1 MRPTSGGRAV
11 LELRGEDAA
20 AGVVR
25 YAAELYLPEAEFRA
39 EVTIGLADGAVVAGA
54 WTPAGPP
61 PPAWLVK
68 YATTFLRSAWR
79 DRQKDATVEWPSRI
93 NRWREERE

>member
-1 MRPTSGGRAV
+1 MNPRTGGRAV
-11 LELRGEDAA
+11 LELIGGAA
-20 AGVVR
+20 EGAAVR
-25 YAAELYLPEAEFRA
+25 YRAELFVPDARFTSEASVAAE
-39 EVTIGLADGAVVAGA
+39 GGAVTFAPWSPGE
-54 WTPAGPP
+54 

-79 DRQKDATVEWPSRI
+79 ERQKDAAVAWPERI

>member
-1 MRPTSGGRAV
+1 M
-11 LELRGEDAA
+11 LELVGAGDAGIVRYRVGLYVPEA
-20 AGVVR
+20 TFTSEASVTAEGGVVTF
-25 YAAELYLPEAEFRA
+25 APWSPGE
-39 EVTIGLADGAVVAGA
+39 
-54 WTPAGPP
+54 

-79 DRQKDATVEWPSRI
+79 ERQKDASVAWPERI

>member
-1 MRPTSGGRAV
+1 MTPKSGGRAV
-11 LELRGEDAA
+11 LELAGADAA
-20 AGVVR
+20 GDVR
-25 YAAELYLPEAEFRA
+25 YGAALYVPDATFTSVATIAAE
-39 EVTIGLADGAVVAGA
+39 GGAVTFAPWAPGE
-54 WTPAGPP
+54 

-79 DRQKDATVEWPSRI
+79 ERQKDADVAWPERI

>member
-1 MRPTSGGRAV
+1 MNPKTGGRAV
-11 LELRGEDAA
+11 LELTAEDAA
-20 AGVVR
+20 GVTYR
-25 YAAELYLPEAEFRA
+25 AELYAPEATFTSAARVA
-39 EVTIGLADGAVVAGA
+39 LADGVVTFAPWAGG
-54 WTPAGPP
+54 AGE

-79 DRQKDATVEWPSRI
+79 DRQKDPSVPWVARI

>member
-1 MRPTSGGRAV
+1 MNPRTGGRAV
-11 LELRGEDAA
+11 LELVGADAA
-20 AGVVR
+20 GDTR
-25 YAAELYLPEAEFRA
+25 YRAVLYVPDATFTSEASVAFE
-39 EVTIGLADGAVVAGA
+39 GGAVTFAPWSPGE
-54 WTPAGPP
+54 

-79 DRQKDATVEWPSRI
+79 ERQKDANVAWPERI

>member
-1 MRPTSGGRAV
+1 M
-11 LELRGEDAA
+11 LELRGEDAG

-25 YAAELYLPEAEFRA
+25 YAAELLVPDASWRA
-39 EVTIGLADGAVVAGA
+39 NVTVGLTDGVVAIAA
-54 WTPAGPP
+54 WTPAEPP

-79 DRQKDATVEWPSRI
+79 ERQRDPEAAWPARI
-93 NRWREERE
+93 NRWREEREG